1 MSMSVAPPAQ
11 VGKVGSTTS
20 GSEVPSRSSS
30 KAGSERSKWA
40 APAFGGAAH
49 RTHPVEL

>member
-11 VGKVGSTTS
+11 VEKVGSTTS

-30 KAGSERSKWA
+30 KAWASDQSERHQHLVVPLTGRIRWSW
-40 APAFGGAAH
+40 
-49 RTHPVEL
+49 